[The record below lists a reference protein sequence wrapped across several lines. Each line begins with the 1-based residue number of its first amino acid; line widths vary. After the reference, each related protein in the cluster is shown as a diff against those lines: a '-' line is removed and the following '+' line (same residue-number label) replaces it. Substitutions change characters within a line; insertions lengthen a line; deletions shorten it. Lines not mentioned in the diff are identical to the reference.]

1 MDATVQHTDSG
12 ALPVRQLCHTGRVPN
27 TTEQSSQ
34 DDNAQVR
41 DSGLSRGGDTT
52 MTPSQAAEVEA
63 KKTFE
68 LFILWSK
75 RTLYFFTA
83 FLLVVVVGCNNGVET
98 GKGATGSKYNGEV
111 YAPTNIGEDK

>member
-1 MDATVQHTDSG
+1 
-12 ALPVRQLCHTGRVPN
+12 
-27 TTEQSSQ
+27 
-34 DDNAQVR
+34 
-41 DSGLSRGGDTT
+41 
-52 MTPSQAAEVEA
+52 MTPSQAAEIEA

-75 RTLYFFTA
+75 RVSLWAIF
-83 FLLVVVVGCNNGVET
+83 FLLIVVFKCNNGVET

>member
-1 MDATVQHTDSG
+1 
-12 ALPVRQLCHTGRVPN
+12 
-27 TTEQSSQ
+27 
-34 DDNAQVR
+34 
-41 DSGLSRGGDTT
+41 
-52 MTPSQAAEVEA
+52 MTPSQAAEIEA

-75 RTLYFFTA
+75 RVTLWAVF
-83 FLLVVVVGCNNGVET
+83 FLLIVVFKCNSGVET